1 MSWDHDH
8 LLDPA
13 DLVDLENRP
22 IADVRAQRAAC
33 IEVETGLSYLRRLIQ
48 GSLDIVG
55 QAIEQR
61 GEGGEAIDVGD
72 LVSQLPA
79 ILGDALRPTTSPGR
93 LVESLEPT
101 RFDTELGAE
110 YEQLVA
116 GGRVAQA
123 ADLGDDELALLLDQ
137 LRELERRVSSLR
149 HDYHLRIDALQGELT
164 RRYRT
169 GEASVD
175 TLLRDAH

>member
-1 MSWDHDH
+1 MGWDHDH

-13 DLVDLENRP
+13 DLADLEKRP

-33 IEVETGLSYLRRLIQ
+33 VEVETGLSYLRRLIQ

-61 GEGGEAIDVGD
+61 SDGGAAIDVAE
-72 LVSQLPA
+72 LVRQLPS
-79 ILGDALRPTTSPGR
+79 ILGDALRPASPGR

-101 RFDTELGAE
+101 RFDAELGAE
-110 YEQLVA
+110 YEQLV
-116 GGRVAQA
+116 GDGRVARA
-123 ADLGDDELALLLDQ
+123 ADLEDDELAQLVAQ

-149 HDYHLRIDALQGELT
+149 HDYHTRIDALQGELT

>member
-1 MSWDHDH
+1 MGWDHDH
-8 LLDPA
+8 LLDPDA
-13 DLVDLENRP
+13 LVGLERRP
-22 IADVRAQRAAC
+22 IEDVRAQRAAC
-33 IEVETGLSYLRRLIQ
+33 VEVETGLSYLRRLIQ

-61 GEGGEAIDVGD
+61 STNGSTIDVAD
-72 LVSQLPA
+72 LVDQLPS
-79 ILGDALRPTTSPGR
+79 ILGDALRPNSPGR

-101 RFDTELGAE
+101 RYDPELGAE
-110 YEQLVA
+110 YEELVG
-116 GGRVAQA
+116 GGRVARA
-123 ADLGDDELALLLDQ
+123 ADLEDAELTQLLEQ
-137 LRELERRVSSLR
+137 LRQLERRVSAQR
-149 HDYHLRIDALQGELT
+149 HEYHARIDALQAELT

>member
-1 MSWDHDH
+1 MGWDHDH
-8 LLDPA
+8 LLDPGDLA
-13 DLVDLENRP
+13 DLEQRA

-55 QAIEQR
+55 QAVEQR
-61 GEGGEAIDVGD
+61 AAGGEHIEVAD

-79 ILGDALRPTTSPGR
+79 ILGDALRPASPGR

-101 RFDTELGAE
+101 RFDAELGAA
-110 YEQLVA
+110 YEELV
-116 GGRVAQA
+116 GDGRVARA
-123 ADLGDDELALLLDQ
+123 ADLGDDELAQLLDQ
-137 LRELERRVSSLR
+137 LRELERRVSSQR
-149 HDYHLRIDALQGELT
+149 HEYHERIDALQGELT